1 MSHLIRYKLKQ
12 GDILTYDQE
21 VTLVLEEPD
30 GSKYNGVMR
39 EEYIQSVTQEHDGW
53 WSILLT
59 INNLS
64 SEGPLCLEVP
74 EDLRTRHGELS
85 MDARGTL
92 LDNGSGG
99 PAPRVPAFPMEGVN
113 PGQSWL
119 AVAATPEGGQPLEI
133 QYYLEKVENQVG
145 EEVATMVTLAN
156 STQPDY
162 TSETQASLRFSLS
175 KGHQINSTTV
185 TKLTWKDGRVS
196 HSVVELKLRER
207 TSA

>member
-30 GSKYNGVMR
+30 GSKYNGIMR
-39 EEYIQSVTQEHDGW
+39 EEYVQSVTQDHGGW
-53 WSILLT
+53 WDILLT
-59 INNLS
+59 ISSLS
-64 SEGPLCLEVP
+64 SEGPLCQEIP
-74 EDLRTRHGELS
+74 EQLRTRNGELR

-99 PAPRVPAFPMEGVN
+99 PAPRVPAFPVEGVN

-119 AVAATPEGGQPLEI
+119 AVAATPEGDQPLEI
-133 QYYLEKVENQVG
+133 QYYLERVDDEGG
-145 EEVATMVTLAN
+145 EEIATLVTLAN
-156 STQPDY
+156 SVQPDY
-162 TSETQASLRFSLS
+162 NSETQASLRFSLT

-185 TKLTWKDGRVS
+185 TKLTWKDGKIS

-207 TSA
+207 TPS